1 MVSTGEVRKGQTLVI
16 DGELCKV
23 LEANHVK
30 QGRGSA
36 FLRMSLR
43 NVRTGSTT
51 VRTFMAGERFETA
64 RMETINVQY
73 LYREDNHIYVMN
85 TETYDQFPVDLD
97 MLAEALMYLKENDLF
112 DLLTY
117 QGEVLDVS
125 LPTSV
130 ELEITDTEPGYKG
143 DTASGGGKPA
153 TVETGLVVQVPFFLS
168 IGDIIKV
175 DTRTGEYI
183 TRIS

>member
-1 MVSTGEVRKGQTLVI
+1 MVSTGDVRKGLTLII
-16 DGELCKV
+16 DGELFKV

-30 QGRGSA
+30 QGRGTA
-36 FLRMSLR
+36 FLRLTMR

-51 VRTFMAGERFETA
+51 VKTFMAGERFETA
-64 RMETINVQY
+64 RLETVTVQY
-73 LYREDNHIYVMN
+73 LYRDEDEIHVMN
-85 TETYDQFPVDLD
+85 TESYDQFAVTVEK
-97 MLAEALMYLKENDLF
+97 LADALNYVKENDNF

-117 QGEVLDVS
+117 EGEVLDVS

-130 ELEITDTEPGYKG
+130 ELVITETEPGYKG

-153 TVETGLVVQVPFFLS
+153 TTETGLVVQVPFFLS
-168 IGDIIKV
+168 VGERIKV

-183 TRIS
+183 TRVG

>member
-1 MVSTGEVRKGQTLVI
+1 MVSTGEVRKGQTLII
-16 DGELCKV
+16 DGELVKV
-23 LEANHVK
+23 VEANHVK

-36 FLRMSLR
+36 FLRMTLR

-64 RMETINVQY
+64 RLETVTVQY
-73 LYREDNHIYVMN
+73 LYLDDDQMVVMN
-85 TETYDQFPVDLD
+85 TETFDQFPVNLDLLGD
-97 MLAEALMYLKENDLF
+97 ILLYMKENDTF

-117 QGEVLDVS
+117 GDEVLDMS

-130 ELEITDTEPGYKG
+130 EMEIVDTATDYKG

-153 TVETGLVVQVPFFLS
+153 KTETGLMVTVPFFLAV
-168 IGDIIKV
+168 GDRIKV
-175 DTRTGEYI
+175 DTRTGAYS
-183 TRIS
+183 TRV